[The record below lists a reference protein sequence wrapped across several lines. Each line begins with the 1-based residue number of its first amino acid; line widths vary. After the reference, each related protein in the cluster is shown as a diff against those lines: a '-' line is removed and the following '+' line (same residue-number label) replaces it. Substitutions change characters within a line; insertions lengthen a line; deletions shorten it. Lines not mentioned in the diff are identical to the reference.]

1 MYGRKQTVLRWIIT
15 AIIFMACVVPASISW
30 ADDGDW
36 TWISGSDTV
45 LQIGTYGTQGT
56 PSADNVPGAR
66 YGSAAWTDSTGDLW
80 LFGGYGLDTTEIRQ
94 YLNDLWRYDL
104 DNDTWTWMSGDNET
118 NAPGTYGIQG
128 TPAAD
133 NVPGARY
140 GSVSW
145 TDITGDMWLFG
156 GYGLDNADI
165 KEYLNDLWRYEP
177 GIGQWTWISGSDT
190 ALQVG
195 TYGTK
200 GTPAAENVPGAR
212 YESVAWTDNS
222 TGDLWLFGGDGL
234 DSNGNERY
242 MNDLW
247 RYDPDNDTWTWM
259 SGSDLGF
266 ESGTYGTQGM
276 PSADNVP
283 GARYESVAWTDNSTG
298 DMWLFGGYGLNNDD
312 NEYFLNDLWRYD
324 PDDDNGTWTWM
335 SGSKKVGKSGTYGV
349 KGMPAAD
356 NVPGARWDSTSWM
369 DSTGNLWLFGGYG
382 RASSGQDF
390 LNDLWRYDPDNDTW
404 TWMSGSDMAEQSG
417 IYGTKGTPAA
427 ANVPGARNGSVTW
440 MDSTG
445 NLLLFGGY
453 GLDRDGTKQYLN
465 DLWSYQVPLNMD
477 MNIAID
483 TCSIKAGKS
492 DNTDRIK
499 FSGWMDAGD
508 AYMIAGD
515 EIVISLETAQVPDLS
530 ATTFSFPINADT
542 YIDGKYKSLKVK
554 SADKSEPVLSF
565 VYDSAKST
573 MTFSAKN
580 VDLTGLRC
588 PITLT
593 VQIGDYVAEEQL
605 DEDIV
610 NGPKKPCPLQLVMGV
625 WDSLDVSKFKAK
637 KGKTDDT
644 DSFSISGTFTVNG
657 SFDTAQP
664 VDITLG
670 PDTFSVPGS
679 EFVLKKDAY
688 SCKKVDI
695 WNGIVTAKF
704 DTAKCTYSI
713 KVTKTTLNGTGNV
726 DFSLDIFDNLLLAL
740 DPVTLPD
747 EF

>member
-1 MYGRKQTVLRWIIT
+1 MHGRKQTVLRWIIT
-15 AIIFMACVVPASISW
+15 VIIFMACVVPASISR
-30 ADDGDW
+30 ADDGNW
-36 TWISGSDTV
+36 IWISGSDTI

-66 YGSAAWTDSTGDLW
+66 YGSVAWTDSTGDLW
-80 LFGGYGLDTTEIRQ
+80 LFGGYGLDTTEIRR

-104 DNDTWTWMSGDNET
+104 DNDTWTWMSGSDM
-118 NAPGTYGIQG
+118 ADQSGTYGIQG

-140 GSVSW
+140 GSVAWMDS
-145 TDITGDMWLFG
+145 TGDLWFFG
-156 GYGLDNADI
+156 GYGLDSNGDD
-165 KEYLNDLWRYEP
+165 EYLNDLWRYDP
-177 GIGQWTWISGSDT
+177 GTGQWTWISGSDT

-200 GTPAAENVPGAR
+200 GTPAADNVPGAR
-212 YESVAWTDNS
+212 YESVAWMDSTD
-222 TGDLWLFGGDGL
+222 DMWLFGGDGL

-247 RYDPDNDTWTWM
+247 RYDPDNATWTWI
-259 SGSDLGF
+259 SGSDVGF
-266 ESGTYGTQGM
+266 ETGTYGTQGT
-276 PSADNVP
+276 PSVDNEP

-298 DMWLFGGYGLNNDD
+298 DFWLFGGYGLNNDG
-312 NEYFLNDLWRYD
+312 NEYYLNDLWRYD
-324 PDDDNGTWTWM
+324 PDNDTWAWM

-356 NVPGARWDSTSWM
+356 NTPGARWDSTSWT

-382 RASSGQDF
+382 SASSGWDF
-390 LNDLWRYDPDNDTW
+390 LNDLWRYDLDNNTW
-404 TWMSGSDMAEQSG
+404 TWMSGSDLTEQSG
-417 IYGTKGTPAA
+417 TYGAKGTPTA
-427 ANVPGARNGSVTW
+427 ANVPGARNGSVAW

-453 GLDRDGTKQYLN
+453 GFDSDGTKQYLN
-465 DLWSYQVPLNMD
+465 DLWRYQVPPNMD

-483 TCSIKAGKS
+483 TCNIEAGKT
-492 DNTDRIK
+492 DNTDSIK

-508 AYMIAGD
+508 AYMTAAD
-515 EIVISLETAQVPDLS
+515 EIIISLETAEGPYHDPI
-530 ATTFSFPINADT
+530 TFSFPINAET
-542 YIDGKYKSLKVK
+542 YINGKYKSLKDK
-554 SADKSEPVLSF
+554 SADKDDPELSF
-565 VYDSAKST
+565 VYDSAKTT

-588 PITLT
+588 PISLT
-593 VQIGDYVAEEQL
+593 IQIGNYFVEEQL
-605 DEDIV
+605 EEDIV

-625 WDSLDVSKFKAK
+625 WDSLDVEKFKAK
-637 KGKTDDT
+637 KGKDDDT
-644 DSFSISGTFTVNG
+644 DSFSISGTFTVDG
-657 SFDTAQP
+657 PFDTIQQ
-664 VDITLG
+664 VDIMLG
-670 PDTFSVPGS
+670 PDTFSVPGDA
-679 EFVLKKDAY
+679 FILKKD
-688 SCKKVDI
+688 SFNCKKFESG
-695 WNGIVTAKF
+695 NGIVTAKF

-713 KVTKTTLNGTGNV
+713 EVTKTTLNGSGNV
-726 DFSLDIFDNLLLAL
+726 DFSLDIFGNLLQAP